1 MVNLFR
7 LSKSSVALGVG
18 IGLLWTVSVA
28 QEVKERHLK
37 NIKQLT
43 FGGENAEAYFSQ
55 DGKNLIFQST
65 RDQYPCDQ
73 IFTMSSKGK
82 KLKLVS
88 TGKGRCTCS
97 FFSPDGKSIIF
108 ASTHLASDSCPPKP
122 DYSLGYVWPL
132 YKSYEIFKAKPDG
145 SNLKKLTNSYGYDA
159 ECVFSPDGKNI
170 LFTSDRDGDL
180 ELYEMDTEGKNV
192 KRLTNSPGY
201 DGGSFFS
208 ADGKLICFRA
218 QVISDSVELQDY
230 KNLLEKGLI
239 RPSKLE
245 IFIMNS
251 DGSGRKQLTS
261 NGAANF
267 CPFFT
272 PDGKKIIFSSNMQD
286 PKGRNFELYLID
298 VDGTGLE
305 QITFNDVFDGFPMFS
320 ADGKKLVFA
329 SNRKEKVKG
338 ETNIFIADWVE

>member
-1 MVNLFR
+1 MNLMKT
-7 LSKSSVALGVG
+7 SKSSLALIIG
-18 IGLLWTVSVA
+18 ISLLWACSVA
-28 QEVKERHLK
+28 QDSKEKHLK

-43 FGGENAEAYFSQ
+43 FGGENAEAYFSH
-55 DGKNLIFQST
+55 DGKNLIFQTT
-65 RDQYPCDQ
+65 RDNYLCDQ

-122 DYSLGYVWPL
+122 DYSMGYVWPL
-132 YKSYEIFKAKPDG
+132 YKSYEVFRAKPDG
-145 SNLKKLTNSYGYDA
+145 SDLRRLTNSDGYDA
-159 ECVFSPDGKNI
+159 ECVFSPDGKKI

-180 ELYEMDTEGKNV
+180 ELYEMDADGKNV

-201 DGGSFFS
+201 DGGSFYS

-218 QVISDSVELQDY
+218 QVLTDSAQLADY
-230 KNLLEKGLI
+230 QNLLRQGLI

-245 IFIMNS
+245 IFVMNA
-251 DGSGRKQLTS
+251 DGTGRKQLTS

-286 PKGRNFELYLID
+286 PKGRNFELYLIN

-329 SNRKEKVKG
+329 SNRNEKVKG